1 MELKKNPK
9 SDLEKKKSIYLQIG
23 LIISLLLVIGAYEY
37 KSYDGLAIDISEI
50 LRWML

>member
-37 KSYDGLAIDISEI
+37 KSYDGLSNCWFW
-50 LRWML
+50 RS

>member
-23 LIISLLLVIGAYEY
+23 LIISLLLVIGVMNT
-37 KSYDGLAIDISEI
+37 SHMMDCN
-50 LRWML
+50 